1 MLCPL
6 CSTGL
11 KKNLLLAS
19 LALLSCPN
27 EQCVYPFN
35 LTMEEIQLKKLVIKV
50 TEAEIMRQMTDK
62 LSEAGVESELSNFIA
77 RDDPE
82 VMDTQLRR

>member
-1 MLCPL
+1 MICPL

-27 EQCVYPFN
+27 ALCVYPFN

-62 LSEAGVESELSNFIA
+62 LSEAGVNNELSNFIA
-77 RDDPE
+77 RDDPD
-82 VMDTQLRR
+82 VMDRHIRS